1 MSFEQVDASR
11 IDASIDR
18 LIELGAGMG
27 SSRGLEQLEREL
39 THLNAIL
46 ASKELDTR
54 ADLLRVKDVVDSL
67 FRSLTTLQHL
77 VASRIA
83 ALRRETESVGQS

>member
-1 MSFEQVDASR
+1 MNIEDL
-11 IDASIDR
+11 DASIDR
-18 LIELGAGMG
+18 LIALGAGMG

-46 ASKELDTR
+46 ASQELATR
-54 ADLLRVKDVVDSL
+54 DDLLRLKDVIESL
-67 FRSLTTLQHL
+67 SRSLTTLQQL

-83 ALRRETESVGQS
+83 ALRPETERVGQS